1 MRLYAIVPVKP
12 LASSKLRLSRIL
24 GPKDRA
30 RLVITMLSDV
40 LNTLRRSDFIEASL
54 VISKDE
60 EVKRIARDL
69 GALFLYEPEPRGLN
83 VAIRK
88 AVKECLKLGAEGVL
102 IIHADVPLVNESD
115 LRAILRGLDEH
126 EVVIAPSLDLEGTNA
141 LALTPPDVMP
151 VSYGPGSF
159 YRHLELA
166 LKRHLRILVYFSR
179 SLALDVDRP
188 RDLALLAASEA
199 KERASVILARKLIRT
214 IRVLENE
221 GQVNSSHS

>member
-1 MRLYAIVPVKP
+1 MKLYAVVPVKP

-40 LNTLRRSDFIEASL
+40 LNTLCRSDFIEAVL
-54 VISKDE
+54 VISRDE
-60 EVKRIARDL
+60 EVKRIASDF
-69 GALFLYEPEPRGLN
+69 GALFLYEPRPGGLN

-88 AVKECLKLGAEGVL
+88 AVEECLKLGAEGAL
-102 IIHADVPLVNESD
+102 IIHADVPLVHEGD

-126 EVVIAPSLDLEGTNA
+126 EVVIAPSLNLEGTNA

-166 LKRHLRILVYFSR
+166 LKRHLSILVYFSR
-179 SLALDVDRP
+179 SLALDVDKP
-188 RDLALLAASEA
+188 GDLALLAASEA
-199 KERASVILARKLIRT
+199 KERASVMLANELVGT
-214 IRVLENE
+214 IRMLEK
-221 GQVNSSHS
+221 

>member
-1 MRLYAIVPVKP
+1 MKLYAVVPVKP

-40 LNTLRRSDFIEASL
+40 LNTLCRSDFIEAVL
-54 VISKDE
+54 VISRDE
-60 EVKRIARDL
+60 EVKRIASDF
-69 GALFLYEPEPRGLN
+69 GALFLYEPRPGGLN

-88 AVKECLKLGAEGVL
+88 AVEECLKLGAEGAL
-102 IIHADVPLVNESD
+102 IIHADVPLVHEGD

-126 EVVIAPSLDLEGTNA
+126 EVVIAPSLNLEGTNA

-166 LKRHLRILVYFSR
+166 LKRHLSILVYFSR
-179 SLALDVDRP
+179 SLALDVDKP
-188 RDLALLAASEA
+188 GDLALLAASEA
-199 KERASVILARKLIRT
+199 KERASVMLARELVGT
-214 IRVLENE
+214 IRMLEK
-221 GQVNSSHS
+221 